1 MLITHVAFVTQTR
14 KNTRIH
20 SKVRTIITNLRCLSQ
35 HLFWLNYL
43 ITIIYIYRIF
53 MKINPQSGAKREPQ
67 SKRRH
72 KSYDSVVFKLAQAL
86 SKFSDDFKL
95 DM

>member
-1 MLITHVAFVTQTR
+1 
-14 KNTRIH
+14 
-20 SKVRTIITNLRCLSQ
+20 
-35 HLFWLNYL
+35 
-43 ITIIYIYRIF
+43 
-53 MKINPQSGAKREPQ
+53 MKINPPTGAKREPQ

-72 KSYDSVVFKLAQAL
+72 KSYDSAVFKLAQAL